1 MFTSWIS
8 KFGSEKIILGRCQGK
23 EDRHQWLGGND
34 QPGVDSFY
42 QRILRQ
48 GITKVICT
56 DIARDGML
64 QGPAIDLYKE
74 IRDEIPF
81 LYIIASGGVS
91 SIEDI
96 EKLSEAGIPAVIF
109 GKAIYE
115 GKIQLKDLLRFT

>member
-1 MFTSWIS
+1 MLKARLSIYI
-8 KFGSEKIILGRCQGK
+8 KRYGR
-23 EDRHQWLGGND
+23 DPL
-34 QPGVDSFY
+34 
-42 QRILRQ
+42 
-48 GITKVICT
+48 
-56 DIARDGML
+56 
-64 QGPAIDLYKE
+64 
-74 IRDEIPF
+74 

>member
-1 MFTSWIS
+1 MIPFI
-8 KFGSEKIILGRCQGK
+8 KGYYDK
-23 EDRHQWLGGND
+23 
-34 QPGVDSFY
+34 
-42 QRILRQ
+42 

-81 LYIIASGGVS
+81 LYIIASAGVS

>member
-1 MFTSWIS
+1 MGLSGQVNVLFTHGTAEVY
-8 KFGSEKIILGRCQGK
+8 GSFFVFTAA
-23 EDRHQWLGGND
+23 
-34 QPGVDSFY
+34 P
-42 QRILRQ
+42 
-48 GITKVICT
+48 ICT
-56 DIARDGML
+56 L
-64 QGPAIDLYKE
+64 FAIQKRKFPL
-74 IRDEIPF
+74 RDEIPF

>member
-1 MFTSWIS
+1 MIFSLPNLLIQEVNIS
-8 KFGSEKIILGRCQGK
+8 GF
-23 EDRHQWLGGND
+23 
-34 QPGVDSFY
+34 
-42 QRILRQ
+42 
-48 GITKVICT
+48 CT

>member
-1 MFTSWIS
+1 M
-8 KFGSEKIILGRCQGK
+8 
-23 EDRHQWLGGND
+23 GGND
-34 QPGVDSFY
+34 QPRVDSFY

-48 GITKVICT
+48 GDYQGDLHGYRT
-56 DIARDGML
+56 DGML

-115 GKIQLKDLLRFT
+115 GKIQLKDLTSFYLK